1 MHLIKDCKI
10 EIVLVFICAAYV
22 GSLTGVREFS
32 HLADSCQTSKVAC
45 AAGVALDQNEHH
57 CVPTLG
63 IQLPIEQSEE

>member
-1 MHLIKDCKI
+1 MG
-10 EIVLVFICAAYV
+10 LVFTGAACV

-32 HLADSCQTSKVAC
+32 HLTASCQTSKVAY

-63 IQLPIEQSEE
+63 IQLPIRQSEE